1 MVHQI
6 KREQQLKCNLET
18 AWKFFSSPKNL
29 AQITPPE
36 MKFKVLTND
45 SFELIYEGMVIDYI
59 VSPLFGIPMKWRTII
74 KNVAN
79 KKSFTDFQD
88 KGPFKLWNHFHE
100 FIENEGGVLVK
111 DKIDYEIPFSKAGD
125 ILNYLIIK
133 EKLKQIFDYRYSVL
147 DKLFNKQIA

>member
-6 KREQQLKCNLET
+6 KREQQLNCDLET
-18 AWKFFSSPKNL
+18 TWNFFSSPNNL

-36 MKFKVLTND
+36 MNFKVLTND
-45 SFELIYEGMVIDYI
+45 SFKLIYEGMVIDYS

-100 FIENEGGVLVK
+100 FIENEDGVLVK
-111 DKIDYEIPFSKAGD
+111 DKIDYEIPFSLAGD
-125 ILNYLIIK
+125 VLNYLIIK
-133 EKLKQIFDYRYSVL
+133 VKLKQIFDYRYSVL
-147 DKLFNKQIA
+147 DKLFNK